1 MREGEELEA
10 KGRKEK
16 KKKLLI
22 YAHYYV
28 PDVAS
33 TGQILK
39 ELAEGMLDVF
49 DITVICVVPSYGG
62 KVDPEYRRNQFYHE
76 EINGVHVIRVRVP
89 EFDKTNKLSRVKN
102 IVAYAVRAAIATF
115 QVKDVDYVF
124 SISQPPVLGGLLGVW
139 GKLMRRAKFMNAA

>member
-1 MREGEELEA
+1 MGRRRSEDVKSNEGRRRVGSE
-10 KGRKEK
+10 RTKEK

-62 KVDPEYRRNQFYHE
+62 KVDPEYRRNQF
-76 EINGVHVIRVRVP
+76 
-89 EFDKTNKLSRVKN
+89 LS
-102 IVAYAVRAAIATF
+102 
-115 QVKDVDYVF
+115 
-124 SISQPPVLGGLLGVW
+124 
-139 GKLMRRAKFMNAA
+139 